1 MKKNINVNIFDN
13 LYPMDEDAYELLLQY
28 LENMRRY
35 YSNREDGEEISDDV
49 EHRVAELL
57 TELMGQGVQ
66 AITIEHVS
74 DIIRRIGDPQD
85 FDNVDDSDQETT
97 SAGKQSAEMNENT
110 GEENGRT
117 SRRLFRDPNDK
128 LLGGVVSGI
137 CHYLGITDTLI
148 PRLLVVI
155 LLFASFSTLAI
166 LYCVLWVL
174 IPEATTPEDRLRM
187 YGKPVTAKGI
197 SEELMKGVN
206 SAKTFVQS
214 PNNQDRARGC
224 LSALLKL
231 LLGIMAALALLLLL
245 ALFLA
250 LIFGVGSFVLAVG
263 PFGES
268 DFSNMVYHLPTW
280 MMWSLFLSVF
290 LLLAIPFFSIIRWF
304 SRKPNP
310 SGDNSSTKVVLVAV
324 WLLALLWLVYTGIS
338 IKKTVEKNYIENPKE
353 FLAEES
359 ASMLKKFKM
368 NIRTLSGSRNRIH
381 VWTVTPDS
389 EDENNREKALQIELD
404 PNSDK
409 PFLFDIYREE
419 TLSPGRY
426 RIEGFVHSNGTGAVI
441 YALQGDSTN
450 VPTVYEIPAYSK
462 SNILAMTPDSIYHL
476 PYFSEAPGDTLLA
489 LRFRTLAD
497 DFEWDYACLDVEVK
511 EKGNLVFGYSNASQY
526 SSEVNDVTH
535 FEASKLN
542 IRRLN

>member
-57 TELMGQGVQ
+57 TELMEQGVQ

-174 IPEATTPEDRLRM
+174 IPEASTPEDRLRM
-187 YGKPVTAKGI
+187 YGKPVSAKAI
-197 SEELMKGVN
+197 SEELMNGVN

-214 PNNQDRARGC
+214 PANQDRARGC

-250 LIFGVGSFVLAVG
+250 LIFGVGSFVFAVG
-263 PFGES
+263 PFGDS
-268 DFSNMVYHLPTW
+268 DFSNMVYHLPAW
-280 MMWSLFLSVF
+280 MMWSLFLAVF

-304 SRKPNP
+304 SKKPNS

-338 IKKTVEKNYIENPKE
+338 IKKTVDKE
-353 FLAEES
+353 LH
-359 ASMLKKFKM
+359 
-368 NIRTLSGSRNRIH
+368 R
-381 VWTVTPDS
+381 
-389 EDENNREKALQIELD
+389 
-404 PNSDK
+404 
-409 PFLFDIYREE
+409 
-419 TLSPGRY
+419 
-426 RIEGFVHSNGTGAVI
+426 
-441 YALQGDSTN
+441 
-450 VPTVYEIPAYSK
+450 K
-462 SNILAMTPDSIYHL
+462 S
-476 PYFSEAPGDTLLA
+476 
-489 LRFRTLAD
+489 
-497 DFEWDYACLDVEVK
+497 
-511 EKGNLVFGYSNASQY
+511 
-526 SSEVNDVTH
+526 
-535 FEASKLN
+535 
-542 IRRLN
+542 